1 MANEPF
7 GKSKT
12 VTFMK
17 MIKSVGI
24 ITLIA
29 IVSKVLG
36 FGRDLLMAAYFGAST
51 VTDAFFVA
59 SIIPVLLFAAVGM
72 AITSGIA
79 PIYAEAKEKGKRE
92 ASNIIS
98 VLATL
103 FITLSVFLTFVF
115 YLVTPL
121 MTKIIAPG
129 FSIQQAE
136 LTNQLTMIML
146 PSFCFFVLSAIMTGI
161 LEYEKVFAPP
171 AFIAIPQNLF
181 VIITII
187 FLTKQ
192 YGIYGV
198 AVATLFGA
206 VSQFF
211 ILYPFI
217 KKYQVFYVN
226 FAFKT
231 YQKQIFNTLKLFSPI
246 IIASGA
252 YQINAV
258 VDRMVASRLP
268 EGSVSALNYANK
280 LMYLPLSIL
289 LLSLITVIFP
299 AVVDSAVKRS
309 IEFVQWV
316 FKGISL
322 ITFAAIPIAVV
333 MLVESSILVE
343 LAFKRGAFDDT
354 AAMMTKQAFFI
365 YTFGMI
371 FMALKE
377 YLNRCF
383 VALKET
389 KVTMTCSILSV
400 ALNII
405 LSVILAH
412 FIGVGGIALAT
423 AIAMLFQTLLLFFSL
438 SRHVPIEKNA
448 KSTFKKS
455 LGKLLILFA
464 IVFMVSR
471 LSAFILPVTNPIL
484 HLGLVTLITFAI
496 FTTFALLLKSQ
507 EILGLI
513 AILKRRKQK

>member
-1 MANEPF
+1 
-7 GKSKT
+7 
-12 VTFMK
+12 MK

-24 ITLIA
+24 ITLVA

-115 YLVTPL
+115 YLVTPF
-121 MTKIIAPG
+121 MTKMIAPG

-198 AVATLFGA
+198 AVATLLGA

-211 ILYPFI
+211 ILFPFI

-268 EGSVSALNYANK
+268 EGSVSSLNYANK

-299 AVVDSAVKRS
+299 SVVDSAVKKGES
-309 IEFVQWV
+309 LYSGYSKEFQ
-316 FKGISL
+316 SL
-322 ITFAAIPIAVV
+322 P
-333 MLVESSILVE
+333 LP
-343 LAFKRGAFDDT
+343 
-354 AAMMTKQAFFI
+354 Q
-365 YTFGMI
+365 
-371 FMALKE
+371 
-377 YLNRCF
+377 
-383 VALKET
+383 
-389 KVTMTCSILSV
+389 
-400 ALNII
+400 
-405 LSVILAH
+405 
-412 FIGVGGIALAT
+412 
-423 AIAMLFQTLLLFFSL
+423 FQLLL
-438 SRHVPIEKNA
+438 
-448 KSTFKKS
+448 
-455 LGKLLILFA
+455 
-464 IVFMVSR
+464 
-471 LSAFILPVTNPIL
+471 
-484 HLGLVTLITFAI
+484 
-496 FTTFALLLKSQ
+496 
-507 EILGLI
+507 
-513 AILKRRKQK
+513 

>member
-1 MANEPF
+1 
-7 GKSKT
+7 
-12 VTFMK
+12 MK

-29 IVSKVLG
+29 IISKVLG

-79 PIYAEAKEKGKRE
+79 PIYAEAKEKSKKE
-92 ASNIIS
+92 ASNIMS

-115 YLVTPL
+115 YLVTPF
-121 MTKIIAPG
+121 MTKMIAPG
-129 FSIQQAE
+129 FSIQQTE

-146 PSFCFFVLSAIMTGI
+146 PSFCFFVLAAIMTGI

-198 AVATLFGA
+198 AVATLLGS

-217 KKYQVFYVN
+217 KKYQVLYVN

-231 YQKQIFNTLKLFSPI
+231 YQKQVFNTLKLFSPI

-299 AVVDSAVKRS
+299 SVVDSAVKRGG
-309 IEFVQWV
+309 EFVQWV

-322 ITFAAIPIAVV
+322 ITFAAIPIVVV
-333 MLVESSILVE
+333 MLVESRILVE
-343 LAFKRGAFDDT
+343 LAFKRGAFDET
-354 AAMMTKQAFFI
+354 AATMTKQAFFF
-365 YTFGMI
+365 YTFGMV

-389 KVTMTCSILSV
+389 KVTMRCSIFSV
-400 ALNII
+400 GLNIV
-405 LSVILAH
+405 LSIALAH

-438 SRHVPIEKNA
+438 SKHVLIEKTA
-448 KSTFKKS
+448 KLTFKKS
-455 LGKLLILFA
+455 LGKLLILFG
-464 IVFMVSR
+464 IVFMASR

-484 HLGLVTLITFAI
+484 HLGLVTMITFAI
-496 FTTFALLLKSQ
+496 FTAFALLLKSQ

-513 AILKRRKQK
+513 AIIKRRKQT

>member
-1 MANEPF
+1 
-7 GKSKT
+7 
-12 VTFMK
+12 MK

-29 IVSKVLG
+29 IVSKILG

-72 AITSGIA
+72 AITSGIV
-79 PIYAEAKEKGKRE
+79 PIYAEAKEKSRQE
-92 ASNIIS
+92 ARDVIS
-98 VLATL
+98 ILATL
-103 FITLSVFLTFVF
+103 FITLSIILTFLF
-115 YLVTPL
+115 YLATPF
-121 MTKIIAPG
+121 MTKLIAPG
-129 FSIQQAE
+129 FNTQQAG

-198 AVATLFGA
+198 AVATLLGA
-206 VSQFF
+206 ISQFF

-231 YQKQIFNTLKLFSPI
+231 YQKQIFDTLRLFSPI
-246 IIASGA
+246 FIASGA

-299 AVVDSAVKRS
+299 SVVDAAVKRGG
-309 IEFVQWV
+309 EFVQWV

-333 MLVESSILVE
+333 MLIESSILVE
-343 LAFKRGAFDDT
+343 LAFKRGAFDDS
-354 AAMMTKQAFFI
+354 AASMTKQAFFF
-365 YTFGMI
+365 YTFGMV

-400 ALNII
+400 ALNIV
-405 LSVILAH
+405 LSIILAH
-412 FIGVGGIALAT
+412 FFGVGGIALAT

-438 SRHVPIEKNA
+438 SKHVPIEKTA
-448 KSTFKKS
+448 KLSFKKS
-455 LGKLLILFA
+455 LGKLLILFGL
-464 IVFMVSR
+464 VFLVSR
-471 LSAFILPVTNPIL
+471 LSAFIIPVTNPIL
-484 HLGLVTLITFAI
+484 HLGLVTLITFAL
-496 FTTFALLLKSQ
+496 FTAAALLLKSQ
-507 EILGLI
+507 EILGLMQI
-513 AILKRRKQK
+513 IKRRKQT

>member
-1 MANEPF
+1 
-7 GKSKT
+7 
-12 VTFMK
+12 MK

-29 IVSKVLG
+29 IVSKMLG

-59 SIIPVLLFAAVGM
+59 SIIPVLLFAALGM

-79 PIYAEAKEKGKRE
+79 PIYAEAKKKSQQE
-92 ASNIIS
+92 ARSIIS

-103 FITLSVFLTFVF
+103 FISLSIILTFVF
-115 YLVTPL
+115 YIATPM
-121 MTKIIAPG
+121 MTKLIAPG
-129 FSIQQAE
+129 FNSQQTV

-146 PSFCFFVLSAIMTGI
+146 PSFCFFVLSALMTGI

-198 AVATLFGA
+198 AVATLLGS

-217 KKYQVFYVN
+217 KKYQVFHIN

-231 YQKQIFNTLKLFSPI
+231 YQNQIFSTLRLFSPI
-246 IIASGA
+246 IIASGV

-299 AVVDSAVKRS
+299 SVVDSAVKKGT
-309 IEFVQWV
+309 EFVHWV

-333 MLVESSILVE
+333 MLVESRILVE
-343 LAFKRGAFDDT
+343 LAFKRGAFDET
-354 AAMMTKQAFFI
+354 AALMTKQAFFF

-389 KVTMTCSILSV
+389 KVTMTCSILAV
-400 ALNII
+400 GLNIV
-405 LSVILAH
+405 LSIILAH

-423 AIAMLFQTLLLFFSL
+423 AIAMLFQTLLLFFYL
-438 SRHVPIEKNA
+438 PRHVQIEKTA
-448 KSTFKKS
+448 KLSFMKS
-455 LGKLLILFA
+455 FGKLLILFGVIFLLSRFSVLLLPA
-464 IVFMVSR
+464 I
-471 LSAFILPVTNPIL
+471 NPIL
-484 HLGLVTLITFAI
+484 HLIFITLITFGL
-496 FTTFALLLKSQ
+496 FTGSALLLRCQ
-507 EILGLI
+507 EILE
-513 AILKRRKQK
+513 